1 MSEKR
6 TETTE
11 IIKDE
16 KGNIIKETKTIVI
29 EKETVI
35 EKTEFIPTPYPYQQ
49 PYIPPYYTWYDSW
62 VRFGDEPWYRNHL
75 TISCGDNTN
84 LQKTT
89 TDCLNSDDIFSY
101 C

>member
-1 MSEKR
+1 MGEKR

-35 EKTEFIPTPYPYQQ
+35 EKQDYIPYPYPQ
-49 PYIPPYYTWYDSW
+49 PYIYT
-62 VRFGDEPWYRNHL
+62 FQMG
-75 TISCGDNTN
+75 I
-84 LQKTT
+84 
-89 TDCLNSDDIFSY
+89 I
-101 C
+101 

>member
-1 MSEKR
+1 MGEKR

-35 EKTEFIPTPYPYQQ
+35 EKQDYIPCPYPQ
-49 PYIPPYYTWYDSW
+49 PYISD
-62 VRFGDEPWYRNHL
+62 
-75 TISCGDNTN
+75 GDNIS
-84 LQKTT
+84 LAT
-89 TDCLNSDDIFSY
+89 TDNDNIFTI

>member
-1 MSEKR
+1 MGEKR

-35 EKTEFIPTPYPYQQ
+35 EKQDYIPCPYPQ
-49 PYIPPYYTWYDSW
+49 PHVSY
-62 VRFGDEPWYRNHL
+62 
-75 TISCGDNTN
+75 GDNISLATV
-84 LQKTT
+84 
-89 TDCLNSDDIFSY
+89 TDNDNIFTI

>member
-29 EKETVI
+29 EKETII
-35 EKTEFIPTPYPYQQ
+35 EKQDYIPYPCPQ
-49 PYIPPYYTWYDSW
+49 PYIQPTSPYTPWY
-62 VRFGDEPWYRNHL
+62 EPWYRNHL
-75 TISCGDNTN
+75 TISGGDNASWA
-84 LQKTT
+84 TT
-89 TDCLNSDDIFSY
+89 TDNDDIFTIY
-101 C
+101 

>member
-1 MSEKR
+1 MGEKR

-35 EKTEFIPTPYPYQQ
+35 EKQDYIPCPYPQ
-49 PYIPPYYTWYDSW
+49 PHIRPTSPHT
-62 VRFGDEPWYRNHL
+62 PWYVPWYKDHL
-75 TISCGDNTN
+75 TITAGG
-84 LQKTT
+84 
-89 TDCLNSDDIFSY
+89 
-101 C
+101 